1 MTKKSKTVQIGASGI
16 STGENAHASGKGISI
31 GQGAAEA
38 GSVLLGGAAIAIGKG
53 ADAHGGDITL

>member
-1 MTKKSKTVQIGASGI
+1 MQIGASGI

-38 GSVLLGGAAIAIGKG
+38 GSVLLGGATIAIGKG